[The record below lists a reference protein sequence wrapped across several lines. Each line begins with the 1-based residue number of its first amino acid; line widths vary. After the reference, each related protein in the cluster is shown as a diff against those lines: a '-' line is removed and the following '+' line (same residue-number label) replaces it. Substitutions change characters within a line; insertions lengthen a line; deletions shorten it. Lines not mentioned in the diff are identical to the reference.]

1 MPTTIA
7 TADGFDAV
15 VEVAGPE
22 QASVVV
28 VLGAAQQAPAAY
40 DAICRRLHTAALRT
54 VVIAADAR
62 LNPTSVVGVLDTLG
76 VRWAILVGDRKG
88 AELAW
93 QLAASR
99 LDRFTGL
106 VVIDR
111 GHPGTDM
118 CTPVEINTTVL
129 VSTPSARKE
138 AEAGQR
144 FVYGEFRLV
153 EMAGR
158 RSANDS
164 TAQVAS
170 EIVMRTSTW

>member
-22 QASVVV
+22 QGPVVV
-28 VLGAAQQAPAAY
+28 VLGAAAQAPAAY

-54 VVIAADAR
+54 VVIGAHSR
-62 LNPTSVVGVLDTLG
+62 LSPSSVVEVLDALG
-76 VRWAILVGDRKG
+76 VRWAVLVGDRKG

-93 QLAASR
+93 VLAATR

-106 VVIDR
+106 VAIDR
-111 GHPGTDM
+111 GHPGT
-118 CTPVEINTTVL
+118 CPPVEVNTTVL
-129 VSTPSARKE
+129 VSTPEVRRE
-138 AEAGQR
+138 VQAGQR
-144 FVYGEFRLV
+144 FIYGELRMV
-153 EMAGR
+153 EMPGGR
-158 RSANDS
+158 NTSET

-170 EIVMRTSTW
+170 EIVMRTSGW

>member
-28 VLGAAQQAPAAY
+28 VLGAAQQAPDAY

-54 VVIAADAR
+54 VVIAADTR
-62 LNPTSVVGVLDTLG
+62 LSPNAVVGVLDTLG

-93 QLAASR
+93 QLAATR

-111 GHPGTDM
+111 GHPGTEA
-118 CTPVEINTTVL
+118 CPPVEVSTTVL
-129 VSTPSARKE
+129 VSTPAARRE
-138 AEAGQR
+138 AEAGR
-144 FVYGEFRLV
+144 RYVYGEYRLV
-153 EMAGR
+153 EMTGR
-158 RSANDS
+158 RNTNDS